1 MSATSPEEICC
12 IFQRA
17 MADGD
22 LDAVLDV
29 YDPEAVFLNQC
40 GKVTTSREELR
51 EALAPRAAMKARFE
65 YEVRQVVRA
74 GDIALT
80 HTKWVVSGPERAD
93 VYAIEV
99 ARRQADG
106 TWLAHRR
113 SLYGRKGGRQ
123 RSGGGP
129 GARPAMTAPGPLPNN
144 RMNRS
149 AHNRR
154 VSG

>member
-1 MSATSPEEICC
+1 MSATSPED

-29 YDPEAVFLNQC
+29 YDPEAVFLNQS

-74 GDIALT
+74 GDIALM
-80 HTKWVVSGPERAD
+80 HTKWVVSEPERAD

-106 TWLAHRR
+106 TWRWLIGDPFTV
-113 SLYGRKGGRQ
+113 GREVG
-123 RSGGGP
+123 SVVE
-129 GARPAMTAPGPLPNN
+129 GARREAGDDRPRAAAEQSDEPE
-144 RMNRS
+144 R
-149 AHNRR
+149 AQ
-154 VSG
+154 